1 MLPYSIN
8 YNAMLCRLV
17 RARLKAVA
25 RIRFF
30 MIGSHKK
37 HVPELKASVENKKA
51 RRLKACFFFFLHTHT
66 VVSTMADPS
75 TCPPLTPAS
84 IREAHAKI
92 QKYIHRTP
100 VLTCRTI
107 DRIASTPTSEGA
119 PHPRVRIW
127 FKCENM
133 QKIGAFKAR
142 GAHHAILRLIDEMGL
157 EALRKRGVVTHSS
170 GGRSTASAYLN

>member
-1 MLPYSIN
+1 M
-8 YNAMLCRLV
+8 
-17 RARLKAVA
+17 KATA

-30 MIGSHKK
+30 IIGLHKK
-37 HVPELKASVENKKA
+37 HVPKLETSVEKKQA
-51 RRLKACFFFFLHTHT
+51 RRLKLAFSSFLPTHT
-66 VVSTMADPS
+66 VISTMADPS

-107 DRIASTPTSEGA
+107 DRIASTPTSEGTS
-119 PHPRVRIW
+119 HPRVRIW

-170 GGRSTASAYLN
+170 GGPSIVYMSLS